1 MPSTQS
7 SGADTN
13 NTKDQIDQRSDD
25 VSSNF
30 DALIDL
36 LASDDIHDVA
46 VTASD
51 ASHSPRRTIHLRNAS
66 GKLDFDKIRLMFAK
80 QNAGAGRTD
89 DTAQTHSLLVDCES
103 NFQAVC
109 SFISFL
115 YRRIVC

>member
-46 VTASD
+46 VAASD
-51 ASHSPRRTIHLRNAS
+51 PSHSPRRTIDLRDAS

-80 QNAGAGRTD
+80 QNLGAGRTD
-89 DTAQTHSLLVDCES
+89 DTAQTHSLPMHCES
-103 NFQAVC
+103 DFQVVC
-109 SFISFL
+109 PFISCS
-115 YRRIVC
+115 YHRTAC